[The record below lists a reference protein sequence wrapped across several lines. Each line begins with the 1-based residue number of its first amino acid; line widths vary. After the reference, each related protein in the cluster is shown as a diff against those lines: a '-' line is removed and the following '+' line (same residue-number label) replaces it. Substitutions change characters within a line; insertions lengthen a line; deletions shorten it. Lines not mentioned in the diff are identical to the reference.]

1 MYKFLFSLEIQEYMW
16 IVSFIENIFLSK
28 TQETVLKSE
37 KKTGGKVKIL
47 WFLKSQKL
55 LLDLPESR
63 K

>member
-37 KKTGGKVKIL
+37 KKNWGESENLVVFK
-47 WFLKSQKL
+47 KS
-55 LLDLPESR
+55 EIAT
-63 K
+63 

>member
-1 MYKFLFSLEIQEYMW
+1 MYKLLFSLEIQEYMW

-37 KKTGGKVKIL
+37 KNWGESENLVV
-47 WFLKSQKL
+47 LKSQKL